1 MAPVWTGAKLGKV
14 QAMAVKVEAV
24 PCLEDNYLWLLRDGP
39 TGAVAICDPGEAG
52 PAIAAVEQAGGRLDQ
67 ILLTHHHGDHIDGVA
82 DLKARFPTA
91 KIIGGKPDAHRLP
104 KLDLAVGEGDI
115 VEFGAA
121 QARVMHLP
129 GHTTGHIAFHF
140 DADHFMLCGDIVFAL
155 GCGRPLEAG
164 GMADLFNSFQR
175 LARLPHQTRFCCGHE
190 YTEANARFALSID
203 PDNKALRAEAE
214 AAGALRAAGRP
225 TVPTTLA
232 QELSANPYF
241 RAHDLAEFTARREA
255 KNHFR

>member
-1 MAPVWTGAKLGKV
+1 
-14 QAMAVKVEAV
+14 
-24 PCLEDNYLWLLRDGP
+24 
-39 TGAVAICDPGEAG
+39 
-52 PAIAAVEQAGGRLDQ
+52 
-67 ILLTHHHGDHIDGVA
+67 
-82 DLKARFPTA
+82 
-91 KIIGGKPDAHRLP
+91 
-104 KLDLAVGEGDI
+104 VGEGDT
-115 VEFGAA
+115 VRLGAA
-121 QARVMHLP
+121 EAKVMHLP

-140 DADHFMLCGDIVFAL
+140 AADHVLLCGDIVFAL

-164 GMADLFNSFQR
+164 GMEALFKSFRR
-175 LARLPHQTRFCCGHE
+175 LAQLPANTRLCCGHE
-190 YTEANARFALSID
+190 YTETNARFALTVE